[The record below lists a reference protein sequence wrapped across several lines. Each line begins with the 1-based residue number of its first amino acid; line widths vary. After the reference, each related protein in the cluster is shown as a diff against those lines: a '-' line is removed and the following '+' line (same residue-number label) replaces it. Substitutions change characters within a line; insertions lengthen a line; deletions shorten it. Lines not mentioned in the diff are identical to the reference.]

1 MGVKNNE
8 IPEIG
13 KKINRFVDTLKRN
26 PSKIYF
32 SLFFLYFLGLCT
44 FLFINL
50 TSEASINVEG
60 NAINQPINLNN
71 NAITLV
77 SRTVNNETNL
87 VKLVFFYTNKSRS
100 ELQDINL
107 NFETIPYSNTDYLL
121 ESEVI
126 KATDNYYVVFIKNI
140 PADFKALSTTISED
154 RTYLN
159 TTISSEDSGNES
171 VDMSNA
177 GMNIRV
183 RGLEESFDVDND
195 LIIEDK
201 LYYARESVEYEIEIN
216 EEIIKKHEDEIISLT
231 DNDID
236 IDTEIE
242 KINSE
247 TPYELDENI
256 PGLEREIISFEEKKI
271 ENRTETKKIN
281 DKIEKINKQNRL
293 LQTKKEDMQ

>member
-1 MGVKNNE
+1 MGEKNDD
-8 IPEIG
+8 IPEVG

-32 SLFFLYFLGLCT
+32 SIFFLYFLGLCT

-50 TSEASINVEG
+50 TSEASINVEE
-60 NAINQPINLNN
+60 NAINETIKLNN
-71 NAITLV
+71 NEITLV
-77 SRTVNNETNL
+77 MRTVNNETNL
-87 VKLVFFYTNKSRS
+87 AKLVFFYNNSSRS
-100 ELQDINL
+100 ELQDMNL

-140 PADFKALSTTISED
+140 PNDFGALSTTISED

-159 TTISSEDSGNES
+159 NTISSEASGNES
-171 VDMSNA
+171 VDTSNA
-177 GMNIRV
+177 GMSIRV

-201 LYYARESVEYEIEIN
+201 LYYARESVEYEIQIN
-216 EEIIKKHEDEIISLT
+216 EEIIKKHGDEIISLT

-242 KINSE
+242 KINGE
-247 TPYELDENI
+247 IPYELDENI
-256 PGLEREIISFEEKKI
+256 PELEREIISFEEKKI
-271 ENRTETKKIN
+271 ENRTEIMKIN
-281 DKIEKINKQNRL
+281 DKIEKINKQNTL
-293 LQTKKEDMQ
+293 LQTKKEDIQ